1 MRVETAGYRNRF
13 QTALR
18 NLQASRG
25 MRPVDVINGF
35 RMVQPLRS
43 LHVPGESFDMAHLAM
58 ELFTRLQLSYT
69 PCVVPPGRFSVS
81 AVPARSRTARRR
93 VGLFVDAP
101 DHLSGVA
108 MTLREWQ
115 EQAELAGEE
124 LFVHSCGQVVRDGHA
139 VTFPPMGVLSLGM
152 YEGLALPIPRIDDVM
167 AYVQR
172 MPFDAIHVST
182 PGPMGLLGLLAAR
195 QRGIPVCGT
204 YHTDFPRYAGELT
217 GDPGAVELGWRF
229 MRWFYGQLDRV
240 AAPTESVKR
249 ELIEHS
255 LDARRLRVV
264 GRGVDTTRFH
274 PGFRDTAWRAAHG
287 PGRSL
292 KLLYVGRLSREKN
305 LHVLAEAFRRL
316 VPTRPDVALVLV
328 GDGPCRAELERML
341 HGAPATFTGVLSG
354 EALAR
359 AYASSDLF
367 VFPSKTDTFG
377 RVVLEA
383 QASGLPVIVSDAGGP
398 KDAMQDGRTG
408 VVVRDLDADSLAR
421 AMDEVTNDPARM
433 ALYRRQAIAFASRQS
448 LAASFSAFWN
458 LHRLDETRSPRKE
471 HAL

>member
-18 NLQASRG
+18 NVQASRG
-25 MRPVDVINGF
+25 IRPADVINGF

-43 LHVPGESFDMAHLAM
+43 LHAPGASFDMAHLAM
-58 ELFTRLQLSYT
+58 ELFTRLHITYS
-69 PCVVPPGRFSVS
+69 PCVVPPRRFSVS
-81 AVPARSRTARRR
+81 AMPARGRGGRLR

-115 EQAELAGEE
+115 EQAARAGED
-124 LFVHSCGQVVRDGHA
+124 LFVHSCGQEIREGHA

-152 YEGLALPIPRIDDVM
+152 YEGLSLPIPRIDDVM

-217 GDPGAVELGWRF
+217 GDPAAVALGWRF

-249 ELIEHS
+249 ELAANG
-255 LDARRLRVV
+255 LDAARLRVV
-264 GRGVDTTRFH
+264 GRGVDTARFH
-274 PGFRDTAWRAAHG
+274 PGYRDAAWRAQHG
-287 PGRSL
+287 QGRSL
-292 KLLYVGRLSREKN
+292 VLLYVGRLSREKN
-305 LHVLAEAFRRL
+305 LQVLAEAFQRL
-316 VPTRPDVALVLV
+316 MPTRPDVALVLV
-328 GDGPCRAELERML
+328 GDGPFRGELERML
-341 HGAPATFTGVLSG
+341 HGTPATFTGVLAG

-367 VFPSKTDTFG
+367 VFPSKTDTFRAG
-377 RVVLEA
+377 RARGAGIGPCRL
-383 QASGLPVIVSDAGGP
+383 IVSDEGGP
-398 KDAMQDGRTG
+398 KDAMHRW
-408 VVVRDLDADSLAR
+408 
-421 AMDEVTNDPARM
+421 PAPEWWC
-433 ALYRRQAIAFASRQS
+433 AVS
-448 LAASFSAFWN
+448 
-458 LHRLDETRSPRKE
+458 TRSIAGPRDG
-471 HAL
+471 